1 MMTQACLSKI
11 GLAIYTAIF
20 ILTGCRSAT
29 SPIEFYAL
37 TPLIGAPETDK
48 AAGLG
53 GDGVAVGVG
62 PLQMP
67 KIIDRPQIVSRTG
80 LNRINVD
87 EFHRWAGSIYEDFLT
102 VLAMNLSSLLKTNL
116 VAAYPWEDYF
126 DPDYRVYMEVNQF
139 DGRLGEYALLN
150 ITWTITGRQP
160 SDILRVQN
168 SVIKEAVQTADYED
182 LVAAESRILAA
193 LSREMAREIME
204 IHAGK

>member
-1 MMTQACLSKI
+1 MMTKACLSKI
-11 GLAIYTAIF
+11 GLAICVAIF

-37 TPLIGAPETDK
+37 TPLIGAPEADK
-48 AAGLG
+48 AAGL

-102 VLAMNLSSLLKTNL
+102 VLAMNLSSLLKTNW
-116 VAAYPWEDYF
+116 VAAYPWEEYF

-150 ITWTITGRQP
+150 VTWTITGRQP
-160 SDILRVQN
+160 GDVLRVRN
-168 SVIKEAVQTADYED
+168 SVIKETVQSADYED
-182 LVAAESRILAA
+182 FVAAESRILAA

>member
-1 MMTQACLSKI
+1 MMTKTYLSKI
-11 GLAIYTAIF
+11 GPAVCMIIF
-20 ILTGCRSAT
+20 MLTGCRSAT

-37 TPLIGAPETDK
+37 TPLIGATEADNT
-48 AAGLG
+48 AGLG
-53 GDGVAVGVG
+53 DAVAVGVG

-67 KIIDRPQIVSRTG
+67 KIIDRPQIVSRAG

-102 VLAMNLSSLLKTNL
+102 VLALNLSSLLKTNR
-116 VAAYPWEDYF
+116 VASYPWEDYF

-150 ITWTITGRQP
+150 VTWTITGRQP
-160 SDILRVQN
+160 GDVLRVRN
-168 SVIKEAVQTADYED
+168 SVIKETVQSADYED
-182 LVAAESRILAA
+182 FVAAESRILAA

>member
-1 MMTQACLSKI
+1 MMTKACLSKI
-11 GLAIYTAIF
+11 GLATCMAIF

-37 TPLIGAPETDK
+37 TPLIDAPEADK
-48 AAGLG
+48 AAGL

-102 VLAMNLSSLLKTNL
+102 VLAMNLSSLLKTNR
-116 VAAYPWEDYF
+116 VAAYPWEEYF
-126 DPDYRVYMEVNQF
+126 NPDYRVYMEVNQF

-150 ITWTITGRQP
+150 VTWTITGRQP
-160 SDILRVQN
+160 DDVLRVRN
-168 SVIKEAVQTADYED
+168 SVIKETVQSVDYED
-182 LVAAESRILAA
+182 FVAAESRILAA
-193 LSREMAREIME
+193 LSREMAHEILE
-204 IHAGK
+204 INAGK